1 MNGHWANGNK
11 GVFFVDLTE
20 NLNLNSKFA
29 FIFVLNLDFV
39 FFGVNKPWTFQ
50 CLPQCSQSCGLHG
63 ICRVIH
69 RIDSFNV
76 YHIKYI
82 DLLIERSILCSRN
95 SDF

>member
-1 MNGHWANGNK
+1 MDVSMSTT
-11 GVFFVDLTE
+11 VFTKL
-20 NLNLNSKFA
+20 
-29 FIFVLNLDFV
+29 
-39 FFGVNKPWTFQ
+39 
-50 CLPQCSQSCGLHG
+50 
-63 ICRVIH
+63 RVTWYRIIH